1 MEGSKRILVVG
12 AGAVGGI
19 TAGILAREQH
29 DTWLLAK
36 HPDLADKISK
46 EGIDVSGYCGDFRM
60 KVPSVALAADL
71 SGKFD
76 YVFMATKA
84 DALVKVARE
93 ILPFI
98 HDQSRVVS
106 MQNGICEEA
115 LASVVGRMRTIGCV
129 VGWGGTMLAP
139 GKVEMTSGGEFVVG
153 NWDREKD
160 EKLEEVA
167 GILRHI
173 LPTETSQKILSH
185 LYSKLIINSCI
196 STLGAISGLFLGD
209 MLARRYIRDIFIEII
224 REAMAVADA
233 MELKVQPYAGKLDY
247 YQFLKPGMLASS
259 KRHLTIR
266 VIGFKYRKL
275 KSSSLQ
281 SLERGKKSEIEF
293 FNGFIS
299 AKGKEFGV
307 NTPVNARLTRMV
319 REIENGMRS
328 ISVNSLREI

>member
-1 MEGSKRILVVG
+1 MEESKRILVVG

-19 TAGILAREQH
+19 TAAILAREQY
-29 DTWLLAK
+29 DIWLVAKYPELAE
-36 HPDLADKISK
+36 KIRS

-60 KVPSVALAADL
+60 IVPAVAKAAEL

-84 DALVKVARE
+84 DAMVKATRE

-98 HDQSRVVS
+98 HEQSKVVS

-115 LASVVGRMRTIGCV
+115 LASVVGRIRTIGCV
-129 VGWGGTMLAP
+129 VGWGGTMIAP
-139 GKVEMTSGGEFVVG
+139 GKVEMTSGGEFVTG
-153 NWDREKD
+153 NWDRDKD

-167 GILRHI
+167 SILRHI
-173 LPTETSQKILSH
+173 LPTETSHEIFSH

-209 MLARRYIRDIFIEII
+209 MLSKRYIRNIFIEII
-224 REAMAVADA
+224 REAIMVADA
-233 MELKVQPYAGKLDY
+233 MELKVKPYAGKLDF
-247 YQFLKPGMLASS
+247 YQFLKSGILASF

-281 SLERGKKSEIEF
+281 SLERGRKTEIDF
-293 FNGFIS
+293 FNGYIS
-299 AKGKEFGV
+299 SKGKEFYV
-307 NTPVNARLTRMV
+307 STPVNIRLTRMV
-319 REIENGMRS
+319 QEIENGIRS
-328 ISVNSLREI
+328 ISVKSLEEI